1 MQVVGSSRQKRKFPQ
16 LSRGSD
22 RMELELSEGQERL
35 ARLHEELRASVN
47 QVPAPAPDL
56 EREVIHLREQV
67 AQLQEDRTIQPV
79 VKKQA
84 IGRPVSSRR
93 DGHGRIPLMPRL
105 VPNDVT
111 IWLQDRQADY
121 QEALAQG
128 DLRSLPEL
136 CRLMSEGVDHL
147 LELLPIQ
154 PSSVGNMVVS

>member
-1 MQVVGSSRQKRKFPQ
+1 MAVFRTQSLP
-16 LSRGSD
+16 L
-22 RMELELSEGQERL
+22 QERL
-35 ARLHEELRASVN
+35 ARLQEELRMSMN

-111 IWLQDRQADY
+111 I
-121 QEALAQG
+121 
-128 DLRSLPEL
+128 
-136 CRLMSEGVDHL
+136 
-147 LELLPIQ
+147 
-154 PSSVGNMVVS
+154 

>member
-1 MQVVGSSRQKRKFPQ
+1 MQVVGSSRQKRKFPK
-16 LSRGSD
+16 LSRGSED
-22 RMELELSEGQERL
+22 GVGALRRPGKVGQV
-35 ARLHEELRASVN
+35 ARRAP

-128 DLRSLPEL
+128 DFRSLPEL
-136 CRLMSEGVDHL
+136 CKLMSEGVDHL
-147 LELLPIQ
+147 LALFPTQ
-154 PSSVGNMVVS
+154 PSTVANMVVS